1 MKEIGTLIFLA
12 VNSWKDWKYREIS
25 LVLTGIYG
33 VVGMGY
39 SFWQSRSLYD
49 FMIPAAIAVLF
60 LILSV
65 ITAGEIGLGDGWILL
80 ALGQMLYTT
89 EYIRMLSIGLILTAV
104 YGAVLLAAAGKSK
117 KTEIPLV
124 PFLLLGYMGGFFL

>member
-33 VVGMGY
+33 VVGVGY

-49 FMIPAAIAVLF
+49 FMIPAAIAALF

-65 ITAGEIGLGDGWILL
+65 VTAGEIGLGDGWILL
-80 ALGQMLYTT
+80 ALGQMLYLWKHHF
-89 EYIRMLSIGLILTAV
+89 EGSDNYDLHLFYILPAPYHPPISATISE
-104 YGAVLLAAAGKSK
+104 AAFVFRIHFAG
-117 KTEIPLV
+117 
-124 PFLLLGYMGGFFL
+124 